1 MREKEFGGGV
11 KVQDPA
17 DVREPLPAATQSCS
31 GGVDRAVLA
40 ESRLIYVAPAEGHSG
55 VGDYASDFSREIT
68 PFFKE
73 LVEYRVECA
82 PQETV
87 RDLARNV
94 RRIRALVATARR
106 EGPTLVHFEQSGAS
120 LAPFWGALL
129 SRDVPVTATIH
140 DAPQPVWW
148 PLASRSITRRRLVHH
163 GVHYP
168 LRFATDALQRRMCKG
183 RTVLALTTIGARET
197 RTRMPGADVRDSRIF
212 IPDRPPMPDLHD
224 RPLAVGFFGYA
235 YKAKG
240 FDIIGELREHLD
252 DDIEIVVAGRGT
264 ESIPSQRGVTVL
276 GEVNGVDEHRFFER
290 IRFLMVPYS
299 KTNLYGRV
307 YAASSAITR
316 SYAYGTPV
324 ICSLS
329 GALPEIVSE
338 GGALGVGGSTAEFA
352 MQANTAV
359 RSDDTLRRLA
369 AEVAVLRSAR
379 TVAECA
385 VPFLSVWSEIASGA
399 TW

>member
-1 MREKEFGGGV
+1 MAELLSTTELPGGGTV
-11 KVQDPA
+11 DSA
-17 DVREPLPAATQSCS
+17 LLAT
-31 GGVDRAVLA
+31 
-40 ESRLIYVAPAEGHSG
+40 SRLIYVAPAEGHSG
-55 VGDYASDFSREIT
+55 VGDYASDFSREIK

-73 LVEYRVECA
+73 LIEYRVDCA

-87 RDLARNV
+87 RDLVRNV
-94 RRIRALVATARR
+94 RSIRSLVATSRR
-106 EGPTLVHFEQSGAS
+106 EGPTIVHFEQSGAS
-120 LAPFWGALL
+120 LAPFWGAML
-129 SRDVPVTATIH
+129 SRGVPVTATIH

-148 PLASRSITRRRLVHH
+148 PFASRSIARRRLLHH

-168 LRFATDALQRRMCKG
+168 LRLASDALQRRMCHG
-183 RTVLALTTIGARET
+183 CTVLALTSIGAQET
-197 RTRMPGADVRDSRIF
+197 RIRMRGADVRDTRIF
-212 IPDRPPMPDLHD
+212 IPPRPPTPDLLD

-240 FDIIGELREHLD
+240 FDIIGELRRHLD

-264 ESIPSQRGVTVL
+264 ESIPSQPGVTVL

-316 SYAYGTPV
+316 SYAYGTPA
-324 ICSLS
+324 ICSMS

-338 GGALGVGGSTAEFA
+338 GGALGVGGTTSEFA
-352 MQANTAV
+352 AQANTAI
-359 RSDDTLRRLA
+359 RNEEILRRLA
-369 AEVAVLRSAR
+369 AEVAALRVER
-379 TVAECA
+379 TVARCA
-385 VPFLSVWSEIASGA
+385 VPFLSVWSELAAGA